1 MGGGLQGGGDTV
13 VAGPHLTGVRT
24 LCKSYRLVADQAS
37 VVLVQKFTY
46 RDAPEEW
53 SNRYHFKGE
62 APADSTGW
70 HDLAVALFTILKPCL
85 PTSTTLVR
93 AYGYLSDTTDSV
105 ATVDFTTGGLS
116 PIAGTA
122 TVSGNVAPG
131 DAAMT
136 CRWLTPA
143 RTSKGKPIYLR
154 KYFHGVYLN
163 TADTDQVAATQHT
176 ALQAFAAAAIVDWGS
191 TTFQLCDKNG
201 TVPTAPAASPW
212 VTTRTLKRRG
222 RRPPS

>member
-1 MGGGLQGGGDTV
+1 V
-13 VAGPHLTGVRT
+13 VERRLLDVHFGCNT
-24 LCKSYRLVADQAS
+24 SQLVADTPS
-37 VVLVQKFTY
+37 IVLVQKFTY

-53 SNRYHFKGE
+53 SNRYHFTGT
-62 APADSTGW
+62 APVDDTGW
-70 HDLAVALFTILKPCL
+70 HDLAVALFTLVKPCL
-85 PTSTTLVR
+85 PASNSLVR

-105 ATVDFTTGGLS
+105 ATIDFTVAPLS

-136 CRWLTPA
+136 CRWLTPD

-154 KYFHGVYLN
+154 KYFHGVLLN
-163 TADTDQVAATQHT
+163 TADTDQVAGAQHT

-191 TTFQLCDKNG
+191 TSSQLCDKNG
-201 TVPTAPAASPW
+201 NVPTNPSASIW
-212 VTTRTLKRRG
+212 ATTRTLKRRG